1 MGRFLIEK
9 ILSNYKYLLNNL
21 ESLSSESINNYDLD
35 KTGLFIVDMN
45 NGFAKEGALYSDRIK
60 SLINPI
66 HEFVKPLENKLNKI
80 IAFTDT
86 HEEDSVELLSYVP
99 HCLSGS
105 DECKVVDEL
114 LDIKNLEIIPKNSTN
129 GFFAIDINILN
140 DIDNVVV
147 VGDCT
152 DICIYQFVV
161 TLKAYFNEKNINKNI
176 VVPMNLVDTYDIPFV
191 HPGDLL
197 NVVFFNS
204 MIQNGVKLIKKFSL

>member
-1 MGRFLIEK
+1 MDN
-9 ILSNYKYLLNNL
+9 ILKEFEVLQKNL
-21 ESLSSESINNYDLD
+21 DNLPVENLHDYDLS
-35 KTGLFIVDMN
+35 KTALFIVDIN

-66 HEFVKPLENKLNKI
+66 YEFVKPLEDKLNKI

-86 HEEDSVELLSYVP
+86 HEKDSVELNSYPV
-99 HCLSGS
+99 HCLSDS
-105 DECKVVDEL
+105 EECKVVDEL

-129 GFFAIDINILN
+129 GFFSMDINILD

-152 DICIYQFVV
+152 DICIYQFAV

-176 VVPMNLVDTYDIPFV
+176 VVPMNLVDTYNIPFV

-197 NVVFFNS
+197 NVVFLNS
-204 MIQNGVKLIKKFSL
+204 MVQNGVKLIKKFSL

>member
-1 MGRFLIEK
+1 MEK
-9 ILSNYKYLLNNL
+9 ILSNYKSLLNNL
-21 ESLSSESINNYDLD
+21 EALSSESINNYDLD

-114 LDIKNLEIIPKNSTN
+114 LDIKNLEIIPKNSTVIQAGDN
-129 GFFAIDINILN
+129 ITLSLPAI
-140 DIDNVVV
+140 
-147 VGDCT
+147 
-152 DICIYQFVV
+152 
-161 TLKAYFNEKNINKNI
+161 
-176 VVPMNLVDTYDIPFV
+176 NLPDE
-191 HPGDLL
+191 L
-197 NVVFFNS
+197 
-204 MIQNGVKLIKKFSL
+204 

>member
-1 MGRFLIEK
+1 MENKLKEFEVLQKNLNDLPIEN
-9 ILSNYKYLLNNL
+9 LSD
-21 ESLSSESINNYDLD
+21 YDLS
-35 KTGLFIVDMN
+35 KTALFIVDIN

-114 LDIKNLEIIPKNSTN
+114 LDIKNLEIIPKNSCCNSKTISICSSVKSS
-129 GFFAIDINILN
+129 AHLSYINSI
-140 DIDNVVV
+140 ISSIETSV
-147 VGDCT
+147 
-152 DICIYQFVV
+152 IIIYPSFIFV
-161 TLKAYFNEKNINKNI
+161 ANNIIQENE
-176 VVPMNLVDTYDIPFV
+176 
-191 HPGDLL
+191 G
-197 NVVFFNS
+197 
-204 MIQNGVKLIKKFSL
+204 

>member
-1 MGRFLIEK
+1 MENMLKEFEVLQK
-9 ILSNYKYLLNNL
+9 NL
-21 ESLSSESINNYDLD
+21 ENLPIENLADYDLS
-35 KTGLFIVDMN
+35 KTALFIVDIN

-66 HEFVKPLENKLNKI
+66 YEFVKPLEKKLNKI

-86 HEEDSVELLSYVP
+86 HEEDSVELLSYTP
-99 HCLSGS
+99 HCLVGS
-105 DECKVVDEL
+105 EECKVVDEL
-114 LDIKNLEIIPKNSTN
+114 LDIENLEIVPKNSTN

-197 NVVFFNS
+197 NIVFLNS

>member
-1 MGRFLIEK
+1 MEEILKEFEVLQKNLDNLPIEN
-9 ILSNYKYLLNNL
+9 LSD
-21 ESLSSESINNYDLD
+21 YDLS
-35 KTGLFIVDMN
+35 KTALFIVDIN

-60 SLINPI
+60 SLISPI
-66 HEFVKPLENKLNKI
+66 YEFVKPLENKLNKI

-86 HEEDSVELLSYVP
+86 HKEDSVELLSYIP
-99 HCLSGS
+99 HCLENT

-129 GFFAIDINILN
+129 GFFAIDVNILD

-197 NVVFFNS
+197 NVVFLNS

>member
-1 MGRFLIEK
+1 MDNILMEFEVLQKNLDNLPIE
-9 ILSNYKYLLNNL
+9 NL
-21 ESLSSESINNYDLD
+21 ADYDLS
-35 KTGLFIVDMN
+35 KTALFIVDIN

-60 SLINPI
+60 SLITPI
-66 HEFVKPLENKLNKI
+66 YEFVKPLEEKLNKI

-86 HEEDSVELLSYVP
+86 HDKNSVELNSYP
-99 HCLSGS
+99 EHCLV
-105 DECKVVDEL
+105 DTEECKVVDEL
-114 LDIKNLEIIPKNSTN
+114 LNIKNLEIIPKNSTN
-129 GFFAIDINILN
+129 GFFAMDVNILD

-152 DICIYQFVV
+152 DICIYQFAV

-197 NVVFFNS
+197 NIVFLNS
-204 MIQNGVKLIKKFSL
+204 MLQNGVKLIKKFSL